1 MLNVMLSEGKRKTG
15 NRILPKERDIHT
27 KDMAKFKIKEYLTIG
42 LPAASLGVSSANY
55 ITNKKRRDESNE
67 FNRKQIKILNR
78 LTNSLDKVDDTLKHN
93 TPAPQVEE
101 KKKKFLFFSNTG
113 DLAYKG
119 GILGGGL
126 ASGAGLFL
134 PNKIGGEY
142 KEGEWQ
148 DDPKFKHPKFR
159 EKYNKASDQGLRQIL
174 VSLGGVVVGATLG
187 AIAGAVM
194 DISEAVSRK
203 TTVNARLMKDV
214 LDVLKKS
221 GYKEGKDYTRDPKKA
236 NLMKT
241 KVCLVISRSGDSLRL
256 LINTINDPK
265 LKSLSSGIVKNL
277 PAMSTVTEK
286 ASDRFNELN
295 VTTMTTNN
303 GDATWVGSVAE
314 RFISAGYPVYLVEV
328 G

>member
-1 MLNVMLSEGKRKTG
+1 M
-15 NRILPKERDIHT
+15 
-27 KDMAKFKIKEYLTIG
+27 KEYLAIG
-42 LPAASLGVSSANY
+42 LPAASLGVSSANFV
-55 ITNKKRRDESNE
+55 TNKKRRDESNE

-78 LTNSLDKVDDTLKHN
+78 LTNSLDKVDDTLKHS

-101 KKKKFLFFSNTG
+101 KKKKFLFFSHTG

-119 GILGGGL
+119 GIFGGGL

-134 PNKIGGEY
+134 PNKIGGKNVTTRVMGKDGKMEY
-142 KEGEWQ
+142 KKEWQ
-148 DDPKFKHPKFR
+148 DDPNFKYTKFR

-174 VSLGGVVVGATLG
+174 ISLGGVVIGATLG

-194 DISEAVSRK
+194 DVSEAISRK

-214 LDVLKKS
+214 LDALKKS
-221 GYKEGKDYTRDPKKA
+221 GYKEGRDFTRDPKTA